1 MYNVITIGDV
11 VVDTHVLIDDASIE
25 CNIDGKNCRLCLD
38 YASKIPIADS
48 FQALGGNA
56 ANVAV
61 GAAKLGLKTAVIS
74 AVGKDSNGKIIL
86 EELKKGGV
94 ITDLIWTDEKTKT
107 RYSIVL
113 NFKGERTILSYHQK
127 RQYVW
132 PEAVPETD
140 WVYYTSLSD
149 GFESLQEKLID
160 FLNKHESVRLAYNP
174 GSFQLKYSLDS
185 VKEILSQTQ
194 ILILNLEEAER
205 ILNTTIEKEKNV
217 SALIHKLLLT
227 GAKEVVITDGKNG
240 ARAGN
245 AEDVWYLKSFPVEVI
260 SKTGAGD
267 AFSAG
272 YLAARIN
279 DHDISTSLSWGIA
292 NSCSVITSHGSQKTL
307 LDKNGIKKMLAK
319 YANIKPKEV

>member
-1 MYNVITIGDV
+1 MYNVIAIGDAV
-11 VVDTHVLIDDASIE
+11 LDTHVLIDDASVE

-61 GAAKLGLKTAVIS
+61 GAAKLGLETAIVSSI
-74 AVGKDSNGKIIL
+74 GKDGNGKIIL
-86 EELKKGGV
+86 DDLKKSGV
-94 ITDLIWTDEKTKT
+94 ITDLIYTDEKIKT

-132 PEAVPETD
+132 PEAVPKTD
-140 WVYYTSLSD
+140 WVYYTSLSE
-149 GFESLQEKLID
+149 GFEPLQEKLIN

-174 GSFQLKYSLDS
+174 GSFQLKYSLVS
-185 VKEILSQTQ
+185 VKEILPQAQ
-194 ILILNLEEAER
+194 ILILNLEEAETV
-205 ILNTTIEKEKNV
+205 LNTTIEKEKSV

-227 GAKEVVITDGKNG
+227 GAKEVAITDGKNG
-240 ARAGN
+240 AWAGDE
-245 AEDVWYLKSFPVEVI
+245 EDVWYLKSFPVEVI

-279 DHDISTSLSWGIA
+279 DHDISTALSWGIA

-307 LDKNGIKKMLAK
+307 LDKNGIKKMLTK
-319 YANIKPKEV
+319 YSQIKSKTV